1 MAGLRKDA
9 DLPLEQVLRSSCG
22 RCPLHTWRKAASLS
36 PKTEGRHG
44 KTDRQAAKSLPVDIL
59 SSDPV
64 SCQGFPHLPT
74 LHPT

>member
-22 RCPLHTWRKAASLS
+22 RCPLYTWRKGASLS
-36 PKTEGRHG
+36 PKTEEGRE
-44 KTDRQAAKSLPVDIL
+44 KQTDKLLSLIL
-59 SSDPV
+59 SSDPM